1 MGLSALRKHSH
12 LPAAAALLGVLLYTA
27 LVAAH
32 IVSQAT
38 SLAARGAHTA
48 AAQSVATGDDCHE
61 TQPSAG
67 KAKDSNGGLPASPAK
82 KCPFCAGY
90 AALHLSVV
98 GDPASILLGED
109 ATTHFGG
116 LSDVLLIEP
125 ASSHSWHPRAPPLL
139 G

>member
-1 MGLSALRKHSH
+1 MA
-12 LPAAAALLGVLLYTA
+12 AAAALLGVLLYTA

-32 IVSQAT
+32 VVSQAT
-38 SLAARGAHTA
+38 SLATRGAHAA
-48 AAQSVATGDDCHE
+48 AAQSTATGDPGCHE

-67 KAKDSNGGLPASPAK
+67 KAKDSNRGLPAAPAK

-90 AALHLSVV
+90 AAFQLSVV
-98 GDPASILLGED
+98 GDLASILLGED
-109 ATTHFGG
+109 ATTHFRG

-125 ASSHSWHPRAPPLL
+125 TSSHSWHPRAPPLL